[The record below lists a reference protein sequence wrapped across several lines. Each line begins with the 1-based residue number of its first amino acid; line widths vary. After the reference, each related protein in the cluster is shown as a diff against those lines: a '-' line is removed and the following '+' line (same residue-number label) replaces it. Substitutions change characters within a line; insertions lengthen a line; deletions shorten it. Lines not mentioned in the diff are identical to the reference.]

1 MVRLSFTR
9 CFRERTIRFQAG
21 SIGSAKG
28 KSDLPLYFMAGSE
41 TTELSSDELR
51 EGLAAGLAKLGEKK
65 RVLIVPPDAS
75 RFYSR
80 AGELTQ
86 MAYGIYGD
94 AVKAVLPALGTHTA
108 MDEAALAR
116 MFGTMP
122 RELFKVHH
130 WREDVVTLG
139 EVPAEFVREQS
150 EGKLHYA
157 WPAQV
162 NRLLVEGGVSGKTWD
177 LILSVGQVV
186 PHEVIGMA
194 NYNKNILVGTGGVES
209 IDRSHYLGA
218 VYGMERIM
226 GRADTPVR
234 RVLNYAS
241 EHFLKGLPIVYVLT
255 VVGRNDEGKL
265 VVRGLFIGDDIECF
279 ALAAELSLKVNFVM
293 LDREISKA
301 VVYLDPHEFHSTWLG
316 NKAVYRTRM
325 ALADGAELIVLAP
338 GVKEFGEDPAID
350 KLIRKYGYF
359 GTPATLAA
367 VEKNADLA
375 GNLSAAAHLIHGSS
389 EGRFRITYAPGM
401 LSREEIEGVGF
412 GYADLDEMTR
422 RYDPSALKDG
432 WNAVGG
438 EEVFFIS
445 NPGLGLWAHR
455 DRVRN

>member
-1 MVRLSFTR
+1 M
-9 CFRERTIRFQAG
+9 A
-21 SIGSAKG
+21 
-28 KSDLPLYFMAGSE
+28 LYFSTGSE
-41 TTELSSDELR
+41 TTDLTSQQLQ
-51 EGLAAGLAKLGEKK
+51 EGLVSALAKLGERKC
-65 RVLIVPPDAS
+65 VLIVPPDAS

-86 MAYGIYGD
+86 MTHGIYGD

-116 MFGTMP
+116 MFGDMP
-122 RELFKVHH
+122 RDLFRVHR
-130 WREDVVTLG
+130 WRDDVVTLG
-139 EVPAEFVREQS
+139 EVPSSFVKEQS
-150 EGKLHYA
+150 EGKLDYV

-162 NRLLVEGGVSGKTWD
+162 NRLLVDGPGDGSKFD
-177 LILSVGQVV
+177 LILSIGQVV

-241 EHFLKGLPIVYVLT
+241 DQFLQGLPIVYLLT
-255 VVGRNDEGKL
+255 VVGRNEAGRL

-279 ALAAELSLKVNFVM
+279 ERASALALKVNFIL
-293 LDREISKA
+293 LDREITKA

-316 NKAVYRTRM
+316 NKAIYRTRM
-325 ALADGAELIVLAP
+325 ALADHAELIVLAP
-338 GVKEFGEDPAID
+338 GVREFGEDPAID

-359 GTPATLAA
+359 GTPATLSA
-367 VEKNADLA
+367 VEEHADLA

-389 EGRFRITYAPGM
+389 EGRFNITYCPGS
-401 LSREEIEGVGF
+401 LTREEIESVGF
-412 GYADLDEMTR
+412 GYGDLKAMTA
-422 RYDPSALKDG
+422 RYSPATLKDG
-432 WNAVGG
+432 WNTVDG
-438 EEVFFIS
+438 EQVFFIS